1 MKQKTKTLTARII
14 DNLSQNST
22 AASIEQ
28 TNKDFKNSLLIVSV
42 GINVF
47 IFTAWLAL
55 QVTTSYDSQVASVL
69 LSR

>member
-1 MKQKTKTLTARII
+1 MKQKTKTLTTRII
-14 DNLSQNST
+14 DTLSQNST

-47 IFTAWLAL
+47 IFTAWLAV
-55 QVTTSYDSQVASVL
+55 QVTAA
-69 LSR
+69 